1 MQKYESGEFDP
12 PAPVVYA
19 TLRNLATGASLSNV
33 PLLIDTGADATALP
47 RAYVEKLGIEPNQ
60 HKAYEAVGFD
70 GQSRIVNMA
79 ELEIEFLEYRFKGQF
94 LLVDQPIGYLGRNI
108 LNHLR
113 LVFDGPREEWGE
125 QKK

>member
-1 MQKYESGEFDP
+1 MQKYSDDDFDP

-19 TLRNLATGASLSNV
+19 VLRNLTTGVSLNNV

-47 RAYVEKLGIEPNQ
+47 SAYVEKLGIEPNE
-60 HKAYEAVGFD
+60 HKSYEAVGFD
-70 GQSRIVNMA
+70 GQSRIIHMA
-79 ELEIEFLEYRFKGQF
+79 ELEIEFLDYRFKGQF

-108 LNHLR
+108 LNNLR
-113 LVFDGPREEWGE
+113 LVFDGPRGEWGE